1 MTFNRKQA
9 SKCTSLVTPVG
20 VRFSTPPCIIT
31 PPPSTTHSLLNHLLG
46 GSLQPSV
53 DVDPSGISP
62 ASAFQSTQPLP
73 AHRGQPPTT
82 EHKRGVRAWSVSD
95 PCWLPDSHPVL
106 RDLAMDAEC
115 LECMPC
121 VQPELPAAE
130 EESSGEGDD
139 DIIGTEEGRQQQDVP
154 SSELS
159 EAPQLGGHQED
170 ILCDYKSSV
179 KPNKAWAPTI
189 YTCFAKEQ
197 FWFAGHQIT
206 IQESIEG
213 YGGVIWPGATALC
226 QFLEGNQDEFNLR
239 HKKVLEIGSGTGLV
253 SIVACLLGSH
263 VIATD
268 LPDILGNLR
277 FNLSRNTNGKRLYDP
292 EVREL
297 VWGQDLESRFSL
309 STCVYDYILAA
320 DVVYYHTYLEELLHT
335 MKYFCQPGS
344 TLLWSNKFRFNTD
357 YEFLSTFNTT
367 FNVELLQEFSDLGVK
382 IFKAK
387 CKEN

>member
-31 PPPSTTHSLLNHLLG
+31 PPPSTTQSLLNHLLG
-46 GSLQPSV
+46 GSLQPSI

-95 PCWLPDSHPVL
+95 PCWLPHSHPVL

-159 EAPQLGGHQED
+159 EAPQLGGHQEGMYSRHPASFPP
-170 ILCDYKSSV
+170 LSV
-179 KPNKAWAPTI
+179 GAA
-189 YTCFAKEQ
+189 A
-197 FWFAGHQIT
+197 
-206 IQESIEG
+206 ESIDG
-213 YGGVIWPGATALC
+213 QPRPTGGTWTTT
-226 QFLEGNQDEFNLR
+226 
-239 HKKVLEIGSGTGLV
+239 H
-253 SIVACLLGSH
+253 
-263 VIATD
+263 
-268 LPDILGNLR
+268 
-277 FNLSRNTNGKRLYDP
+277 
-292 EVREL
+292 
-297 VWGQDLESRFSL
+297 
-309 STCVYDYILAA
+309 STV
-320 DVVYYHTYLEELLHT
+320 T
-335 MKYFCQPGS
+335 
-344 TLLWSNKFRFNTD
+344 
-357 YEFLSTFNTT
+357 
-367 FNVELLQEFSDLGVK
+367 
-382 IFKAK
+382 
-387 CKEN
+387 